1 MKPVL
6 SKPVGWILLAIL
18 VFSDAF
24 LDVIRGAEGNPLWK
38 PIIDIIGIK
47 MVPLLVPVVLVLLY
61 LAVKILGWIVQ
72 KTDKTP
78 KSEELILTVLVVVY
92 GVFDIWL
99 IAVDFFGF
107 TVITDY
113 RLMIIP
119 LTIVGMIY
127 GLWAQKK
134 LKTNF

>member
-1 MKPVL
+1 MKPIL

-78 KSEELILTVLVVVY
+78 KSEELILTVLVVVC
-92 GVFDIWL
+92 GVFDISL
-99 IAVDFFGF
+99 IVVDFFGF
-107 TVITDY
+107 TVITHY
-113 RLMIIP
+113 RLMKIP
-119 LTIVGMIY
+119 LKIEKIHSDGPDV
-127 GLWAQKK
+127 
-134 LKTNF
+134 